1 MNHTIKWQISG
12 TSRWRNKEGD
22 STKRL
27 KGKENEKHVHQVET
41 KSEIRET
48 RPPPCTTTTTN
59 FSGQQGRCNVHYPPL
74 GRHFGLVTLNQSA
87 QGNLST
93 RSLDSRVS
101 QRETNAHFNVKIGLL
116 RKTFHSSNSFLKS
129 RPAWFAFRCYRAAS
143 WTPTMLLYK
152 VASRA
157 WHKWGLY
164 KWILVL

>member
-1 MNHTIKWQISG
+1 MQSDWKKEKKKKKKMENTFTRSKP
-12 TSRWRNKEGD
+12 SRR
-22 STKRL
+22 S
-27 KGKENEKHVHQVET
+27 ENMHNNNNQFLWT
-41 KSEIRET
+41 T
-48 RPPPCTTTTTN
+48 RPLWC
-59 FSGQQGRCNVHYPPL
+59 PL
-74 GRHFGLVTLNQSA
+74 SSTGSQFWFGSLNQSA

-101 QRETNAHFNVKIGLL
+101 QRETNAHFNGKIGPL

-129 RPAWFAFRCYRAAS
+129 RPAWFALRCYQAAS

-157 WHKWGLY
+157 WHKWGLC